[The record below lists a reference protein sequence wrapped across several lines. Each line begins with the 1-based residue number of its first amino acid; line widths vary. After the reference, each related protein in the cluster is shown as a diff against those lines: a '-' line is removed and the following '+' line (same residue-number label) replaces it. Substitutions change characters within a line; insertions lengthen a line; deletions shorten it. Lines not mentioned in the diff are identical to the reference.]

1 MLERQR
7 PHGTKHVVYFGQ
19 TPGQGT
25 GSPITIFRH
34 LRRFSDAGM
43 LVSIVS
49 DWSDEGSGFQRE
61 GWRLLRL
68 PLRRRWWPPYKAT
81 NACLKF
87 MRMRLWANECVK
99 MFGGQEPDA
108 IITYLSI
115 HSELMSEIA
124 ACYSRLSGIPM
135 TAIVHDDVLA
145 FCRYTAKQRENMR
158 RSFRGVLQKA
168 QQNWFVSKSLA
179 EAYGFVGGAENVL
192 MPIPEKTGEHVRW
205 RTAFLRRPIIMY
217 AGHIHEQQYALM
229 GVLGKAIHDCGAC
242 LEIVARETPRLRALC
257 TEAAIRLLP
266 LLPTNREALEFVASR
281 AAGFL
286 AAYSGKIADMPWI
299 KTSFPSKVV
308 EFGNLG
314 LPILFVSPPDSE
326 IYKWASQRQL
336 PYNLRPDEI
345 SRVKDYV
352 RALQNPKQ
360 WEMLAEPLRKLS
372 AEEFNPELIHR
383 RMLERIS

>member
-1 MLERQR
+1 MLERQS
-7 PHGTKHVVYFGQ
+7 PHETKHVVYFGQ

-49 DWSDEGSGFQRE
+49 DWCGEVSDFQRE

-99 MFGGQEPDA
+99 MLAGRKPDA

-115 HSELMSEIA
+115 HSELMPEIA
-124 ACYSRLSGIPM
+124 ACYSSRSGIPM

-145 FCRYTAKQRENMR
+145 FFRYTAKERDNMR
-158 RSFRGVLQKA
+158 RIFRGVLQKA
-168 QQNWFVSKSLA
+168 QQNWFVSQSLA

-192 MPIPEKTGEHVRW
+192 MPIPEGTDKHVRW
-205 RTAFLRRPIIMY
+205 RTDFSKRPIIIY
-217 AGHIHEQQYALM
+217 AGHIHVQQYSLI
-229 GVLGKAIHDCGAC
+229 GVLGKAIHDCGAR
-242 LEIVARETPRLRALC
+242 LEIVARETPGLRALC
-257 TEAAIRLLP
+257 TEAGIRLQP
-266 LLPTNREALEFVASR
+266 LLPTNREALEFVANR

-286 AAYSGKIADMPWI
+286 AAYSEKVADMPWI

-336 PYNLRPDEI
+336 PYNLRPNEI

-352 RALQNPKQ
+352 RALQNPQQ

-383 RMLERIS
+383 RMLERI